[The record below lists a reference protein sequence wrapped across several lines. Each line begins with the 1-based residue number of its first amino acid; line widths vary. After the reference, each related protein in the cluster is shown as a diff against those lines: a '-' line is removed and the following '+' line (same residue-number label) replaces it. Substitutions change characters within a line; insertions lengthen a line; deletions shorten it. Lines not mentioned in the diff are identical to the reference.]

1 MRPRLAR
8 PAVGCASNAALN
20 MRAFAHPAATAPVP
34 LFGDRRR
41 FNMRDRMLL
50 LAWSEHAAAIGLSRI
65 TLHAPE
71 WDDDPEVAGEFLLI
85 YPKCQQWARW
95 GVAPTPPGYLVWAT
109 ASGANLAC
117 CATLRQAFS
126 VIDATAA
133 G

>member
-1 MRPRLAR
+1 MRPPLAR
-8 PAVGCASNAALN
+8 PVVGCALNAHV
-20 MRAFAHPAATAPVP
+20 FAHPVAAAPVP

-41 FNMRDRMLL
+41 FDMSDRMLL
-50 LAWSEHAAAIGLSRI
+50 LEWSEHAAASGLRRVI
-65 TLHAPE
+65 LYAPE
-71 WDDDPEVAGEFLLI
+71 QDDDPKIAGEFLLV
-85 YPKCQQWARW
+85 YSWREQWARW

-133 G
+133 S

>member
-1 MRPRLAR
+1 MRPLLAS
-8 PAVGCASNAALN
+8 PVLGCASI
-20 MRAFAHPAATAPVP
+20 AHARVHPPATAPVP

-50 LAWSEHAAAIGLSRI
+50 LEWSERAAARGLRRI
-65 TLHAPE
+65 ILHAPE
-71 WDDDPEVAGEFLLI
+71 QDDDSEAAGEFLLI
-85 YPKCQQWARW
+85 YPQREQWARW
-95 GVAPTPPGYLVWAT
+95 GVAPTPPGYLVWTT

-126 VIDATAA
+126 VIDTTTA